1 MSVKI
6 ALYGNGTQSE
16 FNSSDN
22 ARNPT
27 ERTHMSQIDFHETVV
42 NAMCEYPHEMRF
54 GTLYKIVNA
63 YESRLGDGE
72 SSLDTVRRVVSD
84 LVASGDIILQKAP
97 PPSGFGFRQNW
108 YIVRSELIK
117 NPGVSTRRPM
127 KSTRRDLNVPLNYK
141 KEKINI

>member
-1 MSVKI
+1 
-6 ALYGNGTQSE
+6 
-16 FNSSDN
+16 
-22 ARNPT
+22 
-27 ERTHMSQIDFHETVV
+27 MSQIDLHETVV
-42 NAMCEYPHEMRF
+42 NAMCEYPHEMQF
-54 GTLYKIVNA
+54 GSIYRIVNA
-63 YESRLGDGE
+63 YESRLP
-72 SSLDTVRRVVSD
+72 DTWSPDVLHRIVSD

-141 KEKINI
+141 KEIPDENPI